1 MKFTADSSALLRT
14 LGFVSKA
21 ISQKSIQPILLYGLV
36 RQDGDQLTIT
46 GSSTAFSLTLP
57 LPVTILTGQEFQPF
71 CLNVFDFMA
80 YLKEL
85 PTGPIEITVDPGNW
99 LTTVVYAQGEFQIPS
114 SSADDYPQIEVA
126 GDPDLSFSLEP
137 SVLLPAVKQ
146 AAGFIHEDTLRP
158 AFNCVAFNVTNEG
171 VTLYASDG
179 HIFYRYE
186 HQHGVPFIDEGSPAV
201 IGVNYICVNALA
213 AAFADAESITIR
225 HFAKYIEFS
234 SGYTRLIVMN
244 LEAKFPKY
252 EAIIRKSSPYHI
264 VADAALLRAVIRR
277 MSILS
282 PESTRLIILSRVDGG
297 ICLSSNDV
305 EMSKSA
311 KETILCDD
319 VTLPDGYRIGIAST
333 TILTT
338 LGVIG
343 TSDVRLELDGP
354 DKALIL
360 RETDATSCVLSLCM
374 PMQLTD

>member
-1 MKFTADSSALLRT
+1 MKFSADSSALLRT

-57 LPVTILTGQEFQPF
+57 LPVALLPGQEFQPF

-85 PTGPIEITVDPGNW
+85 PAGPIEITVDSGNW

-114 SSADDYPQIEVA
+114 SAADDYPQIEVN
-126 GDPDLSFSLEP
+126 GDADLSFALEP

-171 VTLYASDG
+171 VTFYASDG

-186 HQHGVPFIDEGSPAV
+186 HQHGVPFIDEGSPSV
-201 IGVNYICVNALA
+201 IGVNYVCVNALA

-234 SGYTRLIVMN
+234 SGFIRLIVMN

-252 EAIIRKSSPYHI
+252 ESIIRKTSPYHI

-277 MSILS
+277 ISILS
-282 PESTRLIILSRVDGG
+282 PESTRLIILSRVEGG

-333 TILTT
+333 TILTS

-343 TSDVRLELDGP
+343 TSDVRMELDGP
-354 DKALIL
+354 DKALL
-360 RETDATSCVLSLCM
+360 FRETDASSHVLSLCM

>member
-1 MKFTADSSALLRT
+1 MKFSADSSALLRT

-57 LPVTILTGQEFQPF
+57 LPVALLPGQEFQPF

-85 PTGPIEITVDPGNW
+85 PAGPIEITVDPGNW

-114 SSADDYPQIEVA
+114 SAADDYPQIEVN
-126 GDPDLSFSLEP
+126 GDADLSFALEP

-171 VTLYASDG
+171 VTFYASDG

-186 HQHGVPFIDEGSPAV
+186 HQHGVPFIDEGSPSV
-201 IGVNYICVNALA
+201 IGVNYVCVNALA

-234 SGYTRLIVMN
+234 SGFIRIIVMN
-244 LEAKFPKY
+244 LEATFPKY
-252 EAIIRKSSPYHI
+252 
-264 VADAALLRAVIRR
+264 
-277 MSILS
+277 
-282 PESTRLIILSRVDGG
+282 
-297 ICLSSNDV
+297 
-305 EMSKSA
+305 
-311 KETILCDD
+311 
-319 VTLPDGYRIGIAST
+319 
-333 TILTT
+333 
-338 LGVIG
+338 
-343 TSDVRLELDGP
+343 
-354 DKALIL
+354 
-360 RETDATSCVLSLCM
+360 
-374 PMQLTD
+374 